1 LTIESKRFQDNNQ
14 CIWGIWLMIV
24 INVFGIQ
31 LGIYSDK
38 LHKDFIKSDNQYI
51 VVIEQRSCQAARP
64 LVSFYRCL
72 ALHEDISINYV

>member
-1 LTIESKRFQDNNQ
+1 LTIESKRLQDNNQ

-38 LHKDFIKSDNQYI
+38 LHKDFINQ
-51 VVIEQRSCQAARP
+51 
-64 LVSFYRCL
+64 L
-72 ALHEDISINYV
+72 A